1 MDEAA
6 SSARPTTQQ
15 DLGTVVVGGGLAAA
29 HCVQALRDGG
39 YSKAVTIIATED
51 EVPYERPP
59 LSKEFLQGSKPA
71 EELAPFPADWYA
83 ENKVVLRLGIT
94 AEAVDAAA
102 KRVEL
107 SDSSSIDYEHLVLAT
122 GCRSRLGGRDANMP
136 GWDLPGVHTLRS
148 LKDARGLKDH
158 LVSGKALV
166 IIGAGWIGMEVGASA
181 RAAGLEV
188 TVLTPD
194 EVPLSTAMGTDFG
207 SHVAQLHI
215 ANGVQCRFGTKVSG
229 IGRGLDGKLLVQ
241 TGTGDIPADLVL
253 LAIGAVPN
261 NELAVAAG
269 LKVGTGVVVDAH
281 LRSSDPSILAM
292 GDIAEAYN
300 TTLGRAMLVEHWDN
314 AIRQGKLAAATILG
328 RDESYDWLPYFFTDQ
343 FDLGMEY
350 VGDRQRD
357 DEAVVRGKMASGEF
371 IIFWVREGTITA
383 AMNVNI
389 WDVNDHLRSM
399 IGKAIP
405 VATLQ
410 DTGNDLLSL

>member
-1 MDEAA
+1 MSEAA
-6 SSARPTTQQ
+6 ATQPAVQ
-15 DLGTVVVGGGLAAA
+15 GNVGTVVIGGGLAAA
-29 HCVQALRDGG
+29 HCIHELREGG
-39 YSKAVTIIATED
+39 YSKPVTLIASEN

-71 EELAPFPADWYA
+71 HELEPFPASWYSDA
-83 ENKVVLRLGIT
+83 DVDLRLGTT
-94 AEAVDAAA
+94 AESIDRSA
-102 KRVEL
+102 KTVSL
-107 SDSSSIDYEHLVLAT
+107 SDSSSIAYENLVIAT
-122 GCRSRLGGRDANMP
+122 GCRSRLGGRDANMT
-136 GWDLPGVHTLRS
+136 GWDLPGVYTLRS
-148 LKDARGLKDH
+148 LEDSKKIKEQ
-158 LVSGKALV
+158 LVSGKHLV

-181 RAAGLEV
+181 RSAGLNV

-194 EVPLSTAMGTDFG
+194 QVPLATAMGTEFG

-215 ANGVQCRFGTKVSG
+215 ANGVQCHFGTGVSG
-229 IGRGLDGKLLVQ
+229 IALDPRKGLLVQ
-241 TGTGDIPADLVL
+241 TPTGDISADLVL

-269 LKVGTGVVVDAH
+269 LEVGTGVKVDEH
-281 LRSSDPSILAM
+281 LRSSDASILAI

-300 TTLGRAMLVEHWDN
+300 TTLARNMRVEHWDN

-350 VGDRQRD
+350 VGDRGAD
-357 DEAVVRGKMASGEF
+357 DDAVVRGDMSAGEF
-371 IIFWVREGTITA
+371 IIFWLRAGTITA

-389 WDVNDHLRSM
+389 WDVNDQLRSM
-399 IGKAIP
+399 IGKKIP

-410 DTGNDLLSL
+410 DVGNDLMAL

>member
-1 MDEAA
+1 MSEAA
-6 SSARPTTQQ
+6 TTQAEAQ
-15 DLGTVVVGGGLAAA
+15 GELGTVVIGGGLAAA
-29 HCVQALRDGG
+29 HCIHELREGG
-39 YSKAVTIIATED
+39 YSRPITLIASEN

-71 EELAPFPADWYA
+71 LELEPFPGSWYTGADVA
-83 ENKVVLRLGIT
+83 MRLGTT
-94 AEAVDAAA
+94 AEAIDTAA
-102 KRVEL
+102 KTVSL
-107 SDSSSIDYEHLVLAT
+107 SDSSTLGYENLVIAT
-122 GCRSRLGGRDANMP
+122 GCRSRLGGRDANMT
-136 GWDLPGVHTLRS
+136 GWDLPGVYTLRS
-148 LKDARGLKDH
+148 LDDSKAIKEQ
-158 LVSGKALV
+158 LVSGKHLV

-181 RAAGLEV
+181 RSAGLEV

-194 EVPLSTAMGTDFG
+194 QVPLAAAMGAEFG

-215 ANGVQCRFGTKVSG
+215 ANGVQCRFGTGVTG
-229 IGRGLDGKLLVQ
+229 IAADPQKGLVVQ
-241 TGTGDIPADLVL
+241 TPTGDIPADIVL

-269 LKVGTGVVVDAH
+269 LEVGSGVVVDEH
-281 LRSSDPSILAM
+281 LRSSDKSILAI

-300 TTLGRAMLVEHWDN
+300 TALGRNMRVEHWDN

-328 RDESYDWLPYFFTDQ
+328 RDQSYAWLPYFFTDQ

-350 VGDRQRD
+350 VGDRQAD
-357 DEAVVRGKMASGEF
+357 DDVVVRGDMASGEF
-371 IIFWVREGTITA
+371 IIFWLRQGVVTA

-399 IGKAIP
+399 IGKSIP

-410 DTGNDLLSL
+410 DTGNDLMAL